1 MVPFTPQKLPL
12 KRFDWESFIPLI
24 AEANRE
30 LARYDGLLQS
40 IPNTETILSPLTT
53 QEAVLSSKIE
63 GTQASLE
70 EVLEFEAKK
79 DKNIPKYEDI
89 EEIINYRKTLDEAFE
104 KIKKN
109 SPISLRLIRDMHRR
123 LLQGVRGANSDRGN
137 FRRIQNWI
145 GKPGSP
151 IETAKYIPPSP
162 NNLMMHLDNFEKYIH
177 YVEKDRIVQL
187 AFIHAQFE
195 IIHPFLDGNGRIG
208 RLLIPLFLYEKNILS
223 KPLFYISGY
232 FEANREFYYNNLLE
246 ISKTGIWNEWI
257 EYFLVAVIEQAKK
270 NIILAKEILSLYNSL
285 KQEIVDLTKSKH
297 SINILDFLFE
307 KPVFTSSDFL
317 KKLGVKRPVVM
328 RNLNRLLEGKIIIL
342 SERGSGSKPSLYS
355 FERLLEITNIP
366 SR

>member
-1 MVPFTPQKLPL
+1 MKPFSPHKLPINNL
-12 KRFDWESFIPLI
+12 DWEYFIPLI

-79 DKNIPKYEDI
+79 NKNIPKYEDI
-89 EEIINYRKTLDEAFE
+89 EEVINYRKTLDEASE
-104 KIKKN
+104 KIKE
-109 SPISLRLIRDMHRR
+109 SLPISLRLMKDMHRS
-123 LLQGVRGANSDRGN
+123 LLQGVRGTNSDRGN

-145 GKPGSP
+145 GKPGSA
-151 IETAKYIPPSP
+151 IETARFVPPPP
-162 NNLMMHLDNFEKYIH
+162 NNIMLNLDNLEKYIH
-177 YVEKDRIVQL
+177 YDEKDRIVQL

-223 KPLFYISGY
+223 KPLFYISAY
-232 FEANREFYYNNLLE
+232 FESDRETYYENLLE
-246 ISKTGIWNEWI
+246 ITNSGNWIKWI
-257 EYFLVAVIEQAKK
+257 EYFLTAVIEQAKK
-270 NIILAKEILSLYNSL
+270 NIILAKEILTLYNSL

-317 KKLGVKRPVVM
+317 KDWM
-328 RNLNRLLEGKIIIL
+328 
-342 SERGSGSKPSLYS
+342 
-355 FERLLEITNIP
+355 
-366 SR
+366 